1 MRDVADGPVIVDVR
15 SFRMCQVCSV
25 RRGPVTGFLPF
36 VLNPLAPW
44 MTGPE
49 AAISPGTPGEMA
61 GMATT
66 GQKLAVTRAY
76 QNAPLKPNGEV
87 SAYLTPR
94 NCSVAFCS
102 LPG

>member
-1 MRDVADGPVIVDVR
+1 
-15 SFRMCQVCSV
+15 
-25 RRGPVTGFLPF
+25 
-36 VLNPLAPW
+36 
-44 MTGPE
+44 
-49 AAISPGTPGEMA
+49 
-61 GMATT
+61 MATG